1 MNKMDRHEV
10 VKIVNEFLIE
20 EFEIEEDLIT
30 DDAKF
35 IDDLDI
41 DSLDFV
47 DIVVIVEKNF
57 GFKLTAEDLAKV
69 PDLKSFYDFITEKI
83 NK

>member
-1 MNKMDRHEV
+1 MDRNEV
-10 VKIVNEFLIE
+10 VKIVNDFLID
-20 EFEIEEDLIT
+20 EFEIEADLIT
-30 DDAKF
+30 ENARF

-57 GFKLTAEDLAKV
+57 GFKLTAEDLAKL
-69 PDLKSFYDFITEKI
+69 PDLKSFYDFITEKV
-83 NK
+83 NS

>member
-1 MNKMDRHEV
+1 MDRSEV
-10 VKIVNEFLIE
+10 VKIVNEFLID
-20 EFEIEEDLIT
+20 EFEIEEDLIAE
-30 DDAKF
+30 DAKF

-57 GFKLTAEDLAKV
+57 GFKLTAEDLAKM
-69 PDLKSFYDFITEKI
+69 PDLKGFYDFITEKV
-83 NK
+83 NQ

>member
-1 MNKMDRHEV
+1 MDRSEV
-10 VKIVNEFLIE
+10 VKIVNEFLID
-20 EFEIEEDLIT
+20 EFEIDENLVTE
-30 DDAKF
+30 DAKF

-57 GFKLTAEDLAKV
+57 NFKLAAEDLAQL
-69 PDLKSFYDFITEKI
+69 PDLRSFYDFITKKV
-83 NK
+83 NS